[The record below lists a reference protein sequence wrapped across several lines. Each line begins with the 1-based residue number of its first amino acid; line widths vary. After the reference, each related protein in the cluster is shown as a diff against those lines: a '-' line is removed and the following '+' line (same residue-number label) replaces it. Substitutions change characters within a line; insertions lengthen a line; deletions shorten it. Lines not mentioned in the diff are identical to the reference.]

1 MFIPIGDDDRH
12 LDGPAYVTIFLLL
25 ANLLVF
31 GYQVANPEFTQGWS
45 LVPAQITTG
54 EDLTG
59 LQRTRVEGQ
68 VVEIP
73 HSPSPSPIFLT
84 LFSSLFMHAG
94 LLHLGG
100 NMLYLWIFGD
110 NVEHRFGSLAFLV
123 LYLASG
129 LAGSLAHILLSPDSI
144 IPSLGASG
152 AISGV
157 LGAYLILFPRNRV
170 HAVFFFYIIS
180 LPAIVVIGFWIAFQ
194 LFFGLGQI
202 FGGEQAAGVAYGA
215 HLGGFFAGILL
226 AVIMRIMIKVERPN
240 VLTRAEHADSRRV
253 W

>member
-1 MFIPIGDDDRH
+1 MLIPIGDDDRH
-12 LDGPAYVTIFLLL
+12 LDGPAYVTLLLLL
-25 ANLLVF
+25 ANIIVF
-31 GYQVANPEFTQGWS
+31 GYQVANPEFTQSWS

-59 LQRTRVEGQ
+59 PERTRVDGE
-68 VVEIP
+68 VVVIP
-73 HSPSPSPIFLT
+73 HAPSPSPIFLT

-110 NVEHRFGSLAFLV
+110 NVEHRFGSFAFLV

-129 LAGSLAHILLSPDSI
+129 LAGSIAHIAINPDSV

-170 HAVFFFYIIS
+170 HAVLFFYIVS
-180 LPAIVVIGFWIAFQ
+180 LPAFIVIGFWIAFQ
-194 LFFGLGQI
+194 LFAGLGQI
-202 FGGEQAAGVAYGA
+202 FAGQTVGVAYGA
-215 HLGGFFAGILL
+215 HVGGFFAGLLL
-226 AVIMRIMIKVERPN
+226 AAVMRLMIRDERRN
-240 VLTRAEHADSRRV
+240 VLSRAEASDSRRI